1 MKKVRFDLSSNK
13 TKIISNRYDPYSEL
27 ENSIIENINDILEID
42 SNSDDEYECNEILD
56 KFERTSYETNS
67 IENLNNTYENFS
79 DTDSSDEEYES
90 NEIVENFEGTIY
102 DTKLEETKNRLVEY
116 NILVDIKLDKY
127 FLIMND
133 KKYNFNILEELY
145 EFESNF
151 YKYLDDKN
159 IYKKK
164 NKKNKKKYNESL
176 EIFLNKYEI
185 FREELE
191 NILKFNIQENST
203 KKIISEEYHLMNEMI
218 KKNKEYII
226 ENLDKK
232 IHDFENF
239 ENLSDDDFFS
249 IHGEIKVLYDKYLE
263 YNHSNNNYK
272 KKIIEIEKNYNQKIF
287 LDLVYNFKNFKI
299 LFTPKYLLDLTDKDR
314 FKKKYNISDSTFH
327 DVDRR
332 FKKDIHNYNT
342 CFKNL
347 KDFYKNNSDLKTQNN
362 IILFNQCSK
371 RSLYFNDA
379 NIDVKNDYLNN
390 IIFNIEEYFNH
401 KSTINFIDLKQ
412 EYIDY
417 IFYLPDE
424 FFNSKKYN
432 MKLLNQDY
440 DKFFNKYDITLQE
453 HIKFLSEIQN
463 YFKKNIIYKK
473 K

>member
-1 MKKVRFDLSSNK
+1 MKKVRFDLSMNK

-42 SNSDDEYECNEILD
+42 SNSDDEYESNEILD
-56 KFERTSYETNS
+56 KFESISYVTNS
-67 IENLNNTYENFS
+67 IENLNNTLASENFS
-79 DTDSSDEEYES
+79 DNDSSDEEYES
-90 NEIVENFEGTIY
+90 NEILENFEGTIY

-116 NILVDIKLDKY
+116 NILVEINFDKY
-127 FLIMND
+127 FLIMNE

-203 KKIISEEYHLMNEMI
+203 KKIVNEEYHLMNEMI

-226 ENLDKK
+226 ENLNKK
-232 IHDFENF
+232 IQDF
-239 ENLSDDDFFS
+239 ENLSDDSFFT
-249 IHGEIKVLYDKYLE
+249 IYREIKVLYDKYLE
-263 YNHSNNNYK
+263 YNHSNNIYK

-287 LDLVYNFKNFKI
+287 LDLVYSFKKVKI
-299 LFTPKYLLDLTDKDR
+299 LFTPKYLLDLPNKDS
-314 FKKKYNISDSTFH
+314 FKKKYNISDSTFD

-332 FKKDIHNYNT
+332 FKKDVHNYNAL
-342 CFKNL
+342 FKNL
-347 KDFYKNNSDLKTQNN
+347 KDFYENNSDLKTQNN
-362 IILFNQCSK
+362 INLFNQCSK

-390 IIFNIEEYFNH
+390 IIFNIEEYFNY
-401 KSTINFIDLKQ
+401 KSTLNFIDLKQ

-424 FFNSKKYN
+424 FFKSKKYN
-432 MKLLNQDY
+432 MELLNQDY

-453 HIKFLSEIQN
+453 HITFLSEIQN
-463 YFKKNIIYKK
+463 YFKQNIIFKK

>member
-1 MKKVRFDLSSNK
+1 MKKVRFDLSMNK

-42 SNSDDEYECNEILD
+42 SNSDDEYESNEILD
-56 KFERTSYETNS
+56 KFESTSYEINS
-67 IENLNNTYENFS
+67 IENFNNTVVSENLS
-79 DTDSSDEEYES
+79 NDDSSDDEYES
-90 NEIVENFEGTIY
+90 NEVIENFEGTIY

-116 NILVDIKLDKY
+116 NILVEIKFDKY
-127 FLIMND
+127 FLIMNE

-203 KKIISEEYHLMNEMI
+203 KKIINEEYHLMNEMI

-232 IHDFENF
+232 IHDFEN
-239 ENLSDDDFFS
+239 LSDDSFFR
-249 IHGEIKVLYDKYLE
+249 IYREIKVLYDKYLE

-272 KKIIEIEKNYNQKIF
+272 KKIIEIEKKYNQKIF

-299 LFTPKYLLDLTDKDR
+299 IFTPKYLLDLPNKDR
-314 FKKKYNISDSTFH
+314 FKKKYNISDSTFD

-342 CFKNL
+342 RFKNL

-362 IILFNQCSK
+362 INLFNQCSK

-390 IIFNIEEYFNH
+390 IIFNIEEYFNY
-401 KSTINFIDLKQ
+401 KSTLNFIDLKQ

-424 FFNSKKYN
+424 FFKSKKYN
-432 MKLLNQDY
+432 MELLNQDY

-453 HIKFLSEIQN
+453 HIIFLSEIQN
-463 YFKKNIIYKK
+463 YFKQNIIYKK